1 MEEKKKDYC
10 TYYIVRHGETDWN
23 VEHRAQGQTDIDLNA
38 TGEIQAQAAGKLLKD
53 IHFDAVYSSDL
64 VRARRTAEIIALD
77 RALKIQ
83 TTQLLREQH
92 FGKFEGTLWTETS
105 QLFDA
110 RKKLTEGELLHHRI
124 ADEETH
130 HEVITRLFTFLR
142 EASLTHKGQT
152 ILVVSHGGLMRHLLA
167 RLGEGSLKHP
177 KYIKNTGYIKIR
189 SDGVE
194 FFLDEVNGVDE
205 RR

>member
-1 MEEKKKDYC
+1 MEEQITSYC
-10 TYYIVRHGETDWN
+10 TFYIVRHGETDWN
-23 VEHRAQGQTDIDLNA
+23 VEHRAQGHTDIPINVR
-38 TGEIQAQAAGKLLKD
+38 GEEQAKEAGKLLKD
-53 IHFDAVYSSDL
+53 IHFDAAYSSDL

-77 RALKIQ
+77 REMKVK

-110 RKKLTEGELLHHRI
+110 RKKLSEEELLHHQI

-130 HEVITRLFTFLR
+130 YEVSTRLFTFLR
-142 EASLTHKGQT
+142 EASLTHRGQT
-152 ILVVSHGGLMRHLLA
+152 ILVVTHGGLMRHLLA
-167 RLGEGSLKHP
+167 RLGKGSLKQP
-177 KYIKNTGYIKIR
+177 KYIKNTGFIKLR

-194 FFLDEVNGVDE
+194 FFLDEVNGIDE